1 MAENQTKQ
9 TKYIFVTGGV
19 VSSLGKGIVAASLG
33 RLLESHGL
41 KVAAQKFDPYLNY
54 DAGTMSPYEHGETF
68 VTNDGL
74 ETDLDMGHYERFM
87 DIETNYYSNVTRGKI
102 NYEIYEK
109 ERRGDYD
116 GATVQE
122 IPHVTNL
129 IKEKMRR
136 AAETTDAD
144 IVITEIG
151 GTVGDIESQDFMKAI
166 SQMKDDL
173 GEENVFYIHASLI
186 IQLSAAG
193 EMKTKPTQHSVE
205 EYSRQT
211 LFRPDML
218 VLRTTKPVSDG
229 MREKLSMFTNVPKN
243 AIIESR
249 DADVLYEVPLNLHNQ
264 GMDEIVLE
272 KFGWN
277 DKFPRT
283 DLADWKKMVDKIK
296 SVEKLPPVEIA
307 IVGKYAALPDAYISI
322 DEALRSAGYKNDVN
336 VKINTINSENVNEE
350 NVADLLKNASGVLVP
365 GGFGVRGT
373 EGKIEA
379 IKYARENNV
388 PFFGVCLGMQ
398 MASVEFAR
406 NVLGLKG
413 ANSIEMDPETQYPVI
428 ALMDSQKNVT
438 NRGGTLRLGAYPAK
452 ILPGTHAYEAY
463 EHKTEISE
471 RHRHRFE
478 FNIDFKKQ
486 FEDAGFVFSGT
497 SPDDKLM
504 EVVEY
509 PKNRFHVAAQYHPE
523 FLSRPNRPEGLYNE
537 FVQFAAGKK

>member
-1 MAENQTKQ
+1 MENQTNK

-33 RLLESHGL
+33 RLLKARGL
-41 KVAAQKFDPYLNY
+41 KVMAQKFDPYLNY

-129 IKEKMRR
+129 IKEKMKR
-136 AAETTDAD
+136 AAETSDAD

-173 GEENVFYIHASLI
+173 GEDNVFYIHASLI

-218 VLRTTKPVSDG
+218 VLRTGKSITDG
-229 MREKLSMFTNVPKN
+229 MRKKLSMFTNVPQTS
-243 AIIESR
+243 IIESK
-249 DADVLYEVPLNLHNQ
+249 DAEVLYEVPLFLHEQN
-264 GMDEIVLE
+264 MDEIVLD
-272 KFGWN
+272 KFGLSE
-277 DKFPRT
+277 KYPKV
-283 DLADWKKMVDKIK
+283 DLRDWKSMIENIK
-296 SVEKLPPVEIA
+296 AVEKQAPIEIA
-307 IVGKYAALPDAYISI
+307 IVGKYASLPDAYISV
-322 DEALRSAGYKNDVN
+322 DEAIRAAGFHNGVN
-336 VKINTINSENVNEE
+336 IKVNTINSENVDDKNISE
-350 NVADLLKNASGVLVP
+350 LLKNASGIMVP
-365 GGFGVRGT
+365 GGFGPRGT

-379 IKYARENNV
+379 IKYARENNI
-388 PFFGVCLGMQ
+388 PFLGVCLGMQ

-406 NVLGLKG
+406 NVLGLKD
-413 ANSIEMDPETQYPVI
+413 ANSIELDENTKNPII
-428 ALMDSQKNVT
+428 ALMDSQKKIT

-452 ILPGTHAYEAY
+452 LKKGSLAAAAYGNVE
-463 EHKTEISE
+463 EVSQ

-478 FNIDFKKQ
+478 FNTEYKKQ
-486 FEDAGFVFSGT
+486 FEDAGFAFSGT
-497 SPDDKLM
+497 SPDDSLM
-504 EVVEY
+504 EIVEY

-523 FLSRPNRPEGLYNE
+523 FLSRPDRPEGLYNE
-537 FVQFAAGKK
+537 FVKFAAGLA